1 MKSVVIKRS
10 VLINGCKTSISL
22 EDEFW
27 DALREIAEHG
37 KLGLSKLL
45 EQIDRDRNNI
55 NLSSAIRVFVFSHFR
70 ALGKKK
76 TTVEPMERP
85 ADNRAL
91 RARAEEFRI
100 LAAGFKDPETRTIMF
115 RVAADYD
122 LLAERFERPESKAGQ
137 YADYT

>member
-27 DALREIAEHG
+27 DALREIAEHD
-37 KLGLSKLL
+37 KLGLSRLL
-45 EQIDRDRNNI
+45 EQIDQARNNI
-55 NLSSAIRVFVFSHFR
+55 NLSSAIRVFVFRHFR

-76 TTVEPMERP
+76 PSAEPAGRP
-85 ADNRAL
+85 GDNSAL
-91 RARAEEFRI
+91 RARADEFRT
-100 LAAGFKDPETRTIMF
+100 LAAGFKDPQTRTIML

-122 LLAERFERPESKAGQ
+122 LLAERLERPESEAGHH
-137 YADYT
+137 ADYP